1 MNKESKERL
10 HFFLQM
16 EEVLREMN
24 QEEVVDCSEAT
35 MRCMIHIL
43 RELRINLFRV
53 EVARI
58 ERLRDEG
65 KITPKEAVHRKAL
78 LRKRWR

>member
-35 MRCMIHIL
+35 MRCMKHIL